1 MSGVLECSEVAK
13 SFGGLQAAKGIS
25 FNLTEG
31 EIVGVI
37 GANGAGKTTL
47 LNVISGYLAPDVGSV
62 KLHGV
67 EITGWK
73 PRRIKQQGVGRS
85 FQIPQ
90 VFGSFTALENIM
102 LAQAG
107 ALDRGLS
114 WLLPFN
120 DEQRAAEAL
129 QLLESFGLQA
139 YSESPAQIMP
149 HGARKLVDIVVALA
163 ANPQLVLLDEPTSG
177 VSADEKDQ
185 VMSMLW
191 GTFRSGGATVL
202 FIEHDMD
209 LVERYATRVI
219 ALYEGAIIAD
229 GAPSQVLNQPSVVR
243 FIRGAKY
250 AKAAR
255 HA

>member
-1 MSGVLECSEVAK
+1 MSAALECREVAK

-25 FNLTEG
+25 FTLAEG
-31 EIVGVI
+31 EVVGVI

-47 LNVISGYLAPDVGSV
+47 LNVISGYLAPDMGSV
-62 KLHGV
+62 KLHGM

-73 PRRIKQQGVGRS
+73 PRRIKRQGVGRS

-90 VFGSFTALENIM
+90 VFGSSTALENVM
-102 LAQAG
+102 LAEAG

-114 WLLPFN
+114 WLLPFS
-120 DEQRAAEAL
+120 DEQRAAAAL
-129 QLLESFGLQA
+129 ELLESFGLQE
-139 YSESPAQIMP
+139 YSESPTQIMP

-163 ANPQLVLLDEPTSG
+163 AKPKLVLLDEPTSG

-191 GTFRSGGATVL
+191 STFRREGTTVL

-209 LVERYATRVI
+209 LVERYASRVI
-219 ALYEGAIIAD
+219 ALYEGAVIAD
-229 GAPSQVLNQPSVVR
+229 GAASQVLNESSVIR

-255 HA
+255 DA